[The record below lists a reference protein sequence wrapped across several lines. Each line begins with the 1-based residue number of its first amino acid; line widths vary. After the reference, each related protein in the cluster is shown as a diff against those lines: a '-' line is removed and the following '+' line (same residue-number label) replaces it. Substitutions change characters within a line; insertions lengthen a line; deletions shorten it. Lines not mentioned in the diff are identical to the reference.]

1 MPRGGFQSVIIAAHV
16 HDTLSTRRACGAQ
29 MSSSNLH
36 RKTPQG
42 AHPPDGEVTVQT
54 GQVTAQG
61 GTAVW
66 EPRCLPLPSRRKSSP
81 LLRDTVL
88 VSHRPAG
95 GPSSQSPVVTLTR
108 ALPSG
113 MPTPGAPLAR
123 ACGRLRTQASS
134 DWAGDCF

>member
-1 MPRGGFQSVIIAAHV
+1 MPGGGFQSVIIAAHV

-95 GPSSQSPVVTLTR
+95 GPSSQSPSGHTDQGSAQR
-108 ALPSG
+108 DAHSRSPS
-113 MPTPGAPLAR
+113 
-123 ACGRLRTQASS
+123 RTGL
-134 DWAGDCF
+134 WAAQDSGLL